1 MASTTSP
8 SMLKRAAAS
17 AYLGSV
23 IEYYDFFVYSVCAAL
38 VFKDVFFSDLPPL
51 VGTLASL
58 ATFTTGY
65 LARPLGGIIFGHFGD
80 KLGRKRMLVVSMF
93 AIGIAS
99 TAIGLLPTYD
109 QAGVIA
115 PILLIIIRVIQ
126 GIAIGGE
133 WGGAMLMSAEHSTK
147 NRGFWASFTSA
158 GAPTGQLVSA
168 LVIAG
173 TLSVMGAEAF
183 IAWGWRLPFLASI
196 VLLIVGIIVRSAVA
210 ESPEFLRAK
219 DRSPKTGIPIIA
231 TIRRQPITLLLSIG
245 VGLSAFMFQGLLTTY
260 SVAYGVQIGV
270 EQQTILNALSFSSFF
285 AIFGIILWS
294 RLSDVVGRR
303 PLVIAGAVFIA
314 VWGFALFP
322 LIETKSGL
330 IITIGM
336 VVGQGII
343 HPMIYGPLAGLYS
356 ELFDTEHR
364 YTGASLGYQ
373 IAGIGAGI
381 SPVLFAAI
389 MSGNGGTTT
398 VPLSLV
404 LALVAAVSIACIL
417 RLGET
422 RSRSLSE
429 PVNGSSSAVANSRS
443 EIRTGRQNAPADPQ
457 SGSAATAVDPTT
469 MPTAEG
475 HDS

>member
-1 MASTTSP
+1 P
-8 SMLKRAAAS
+8 
-17 AYLGSV
+17 V
-23 IEYYDFFVYSVCAAL
+23 
-38 VFKDVFFSDLPPL
+38 
-51 VGTLASL
+51 
-58 ATFTTGY
+58 
-65 LARPLGGIIFGHFGD
+65 
-80 KLGRKRMLVVSMF
+80 
-93 AIGIAS
+93 
-99 TAIGLLPTYD
+99 
-109 QAGVIA
+109 
-115 PILLIIIRVIQ
+115 
-126 GIAIGGE
+126 
-133 WGGAMLMSAEHSTK
+133 
-147 NRGFWASFTSA
+147 
-158 GAPTGQLVSA
+158 
-168 LVIAG
+168 
-173 TLSVMGAEAF
+173 
-183 IAWGWRLPFLASI
+183 
-196 VLLIVGIIVRSAVA
+196 
-210 ESPEFLRAK
+210 FLRAT
-219 DRSPKTGIPIIA
+219 DRSPTTGIPIIA
-231 TIRRQPITLLLSIG
+231 TIRRQPIPLLLSIC

-260 SVAYGVQIGV
+260 SVAYGAQIGV

-294 RLSDVVGRR
+294 RLSDAIGRR

-343 HPMIYGPLAGLYS
+343 HPMICGPLAGLYS

-457 SGSAATAVDPTT
+457 SGS
-469 MPTAEG
+469 
-475 HDS
+475 

>member
-1 MASTTSP
+1 
-8 SMLKRAAAS
+8 
-17 AYLGSV
+17 
-23 IEYYDFFVYSVCAAL
+23 
-38 VFKDVFFSDLPPL
+38 
-51 VGTLASL
+51 
-58 ATFTTGY
+58 
-65 LARPLGGIIFGHFGD
+65 
-80 KLGRKRMLVVSMF
+80 
-93 AIGIAS
+93 
-99 TAIGLLPTYD
+99 
-109 QAGVIA
+109 
-115 PILLIIIRVIQ
+115 
-126 GIAIGGE
+126 
-133 WGGAMLMSAEHSTK
+133 MSAEHSTK

-336 VVGQGII
+336 VVGLGII